1 MKKRYL
7 LLLFSLLS
15 LGSRAQQMTLE
26 EYRER
31 VYNYNQD
38 IKKSQQSV
46 NAAIYSLKSIKTGF
60 FPKLDISGNYSY
72 QLEDIEFMAG
82 VNLKHDSY
90 GVEAGLVQNI
100 YSGGAVRKQYRGAQI
115 QEAIARLGQAYT
127 TENILYAADV
137 NYWTALANR
146 DLYEISTRFVNIV
159 KSLYDIVKVRFDEG
173 GISKTD
179 LLMVQ
184 TRLKEA
190 ELQKNT
196 TYTNYVTAMQGLNV
210 MMGVAINE
218 PVILPDSTATY
229 IQGHNLKSVALD
241 SALTTRADYQM
252 ALKQIDLA
260 KSQTSLVKS
269 EFLPQVAV
277 GIKERF
283 GTTMINLDGDSRF
296 TTTAFAQIKV
306 PVFHWGDRRQKVRM
320 SRTQEESKMLEC
332 SKLEDQI
339 NLDLTNA
346 WVSVEESAKKLE
358 IVISTLDIAQNNL
371 ELNTYSYNEGRLPIL
386 DVLSAQVSWLQTYT
400 NVVSVNYQFKM
411 AQSSYIKAFGGY
423 NL

>member
-7 LLLFSLLS
+7 LFLFSILS
-15 LGSRAQQMTLE
+15 LGGYAQQMTLE
-26 EYRER
+26 QYRER

-46 NAAIYSLKSIKTGF
+46 DAAIYALKSIKTGF
-60 FPKLDISGNYSY
+60 FPKLDVTGNYSY

-100 YSGGAVRKQYRGAQI
+100 YAGGAVNKQYKGAKI
-115 QEAIARLGQAYT
+115 QEAIARLGQEYT

-137 NYWTALANR
+137 NYWTAIANR
-146 DLYEISTRFVNIV
+146 DLYEISSRFV
-159 KSLYDIVKVRFDEG
+159 DIVTALYNIIKVRFEEG

-196 TYTNYVTAMQGLNV
+196 TYTNYLTALQGLNI
-210 MMGVAINE
+210 MMGAPATDSVL
-218 PVILPDSTATY
+218 LPDSSRVYVHGNPMTVVT
-229 IQGHNLKSVALD
+229 LD
-241 SALTTRADYQM
+241 SALIARADYQM

-260 KSQTSLVKS
+260 KNQTTQVKS
-269 EFLPQVAV
+269 AFLPQVAV

-283 GTTMINLDGDSRF
+283 GTTMINIDGDSRF
-296 TTTAFAQIKV
+296 TTTAFAQVKV
-306 PVFHWGDRRQKVRM
+306 PIFHWGERRQKVRM
-320 SRTQEESKMLEC
+320 SRTQEESKILDR

-346 WVSVEESAKKLE
+346 WVSVEESAKKLD
-358 IVISTLDIAQNNL
+358 IVSSTLSIAQNNL

-400 NVVSVNYQFKM
+400 NVVSVNYQFKL
-411 AQSSYIKAFGGY
+411 AQSNYIKACGGY
-423 NL
+423 SL